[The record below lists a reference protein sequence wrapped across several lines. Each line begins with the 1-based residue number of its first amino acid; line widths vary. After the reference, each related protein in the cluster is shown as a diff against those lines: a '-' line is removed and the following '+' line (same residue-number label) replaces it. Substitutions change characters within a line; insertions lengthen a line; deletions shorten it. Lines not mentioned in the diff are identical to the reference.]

1 MDAAAKHAIQSG
13 ALVRADRSVPKCFV
27 AHVADTV
34 VLRPKALV
42 TPFWRRVR
50 RAHRGQS
57 ERCGALSGARDVRS
71 APSATGGSLC
81 GLCGFRCSHRWKGHC
96 GCCRCH
102 RCDCRCTTNHPDRGG
117 RLPDR
122 ASLGTRGSWGLTA
135 ALLRLTSSGE
145 VFEPNEL
152 LSKSVLGY
160 LRQADHVLERLKPA
174 GVLQLCRRLD
184 DKWDAIVF
192 KGASPP
198 CNHGEQTNGITHL
211 RNRRTHVR
219 AKRRHELRYHSP
231 GKERGSG
238 TRH

>member
-1 MDAAAKHAIQSG
+1 MDAAAKHTIQSE
-13 ALVRADRSVPKCFV
+13 ALVRADGSVPKRFV

-50 RAHRGQS
+50 LAHRGQS
-57 ERCGALSGARDVRS
+57 ERCGSLSGARDVRS

-135 ALLRLTSSGE
+135 ALLRLTTKALSQRASSHAPPG
-145 VFEPNEL
+145 VGSFAIAHAPDEPSTE
-152 LSKSVLGY
+152 SARYTDSPQRY
-160 LRQADHVLERLKPA
+160 RLA
-174 GVLQLCRRLD
+174 QN
-184 DKWDAIVF
+184 A
-192 KGASPP
+192 
-198 CNHGEQTNGITHL
+198 
-211 RNRRTHVR
+211 
-219 AKRRHELRYHSP
+219 
-231 GKERGSG
+231 
-238 TRH
+238 